1 MEFVHFDDGLLA
13 PIPVAHKL
21 SNLGFVS
28 HSGKADCVLGNPI
41 RLGVEQARIAYCSI
55 GNELA
60 RLGVGKEAITE

>member
-1 MEFVHFDDGLLA
+1 MH
-13 PIPVAHKL
+13 
-21 SNLGFVS
+21 
-28 HSGKADCVLGNPI
+28 DCVLGNPI